1 MSLSLPLHVVITRFS
16 SSTRKGVPSRS
27 KRKTVVRPSR
37 RSQSAICLAR
47 TLAVV
52 FSLGSCRAGKA
63 GAREN
68 RQRGNQRKHVPHGN
82 RLDRHRGERSVDNED
97 HEENDPQDLPAPDG
111 SESENEQRREKQ
123 GSGGASERSLLLHP
137 RQRHFHQDLHRRVNR
152 MRFEMRD
159 GAPVEEA
166 IETEVRTRGIR
177 VNWCEPGGLQLSV
190 DENGRRH
197 IVVAEILSAGKQ
209 DVEGVDAAEVVV
221 TEARRDPGVAKSGIA
236 HGPETHWNGK
246 GAQQKRE
253 GDELLRPIERQQ
265 GDDHRRRKQDDLI
278 RGVGERHCGADE
290 PGQNRPSGS
299 TAGARE
305 HQERGRDEG
314 EEQVFRD
321 GDLAFPDGEGPQRDD
336 PPGKEGSASRDAPRR
351 GCAFDEKDRQTTE
364 NAMQQLYPDVAMLRI
379 PRGAEGQ
386 ESDVTGR
393 PMQGGRPGGA
403 ESVPDARGDR
413 GGNLPV
419 AVEVVLL
426 SDRASLREKR
436 GEEEETEEPP
446 REYRD
451 DGDADGGLRM
461 CHLKCSSECPASGWP
476 AAEEAILSRA
486 APGIA

>member
-1 MSLSLPLHVVITRFS
+1 MLSSLASQLKDQ
-16 SSTRKGVPSRS
+16 KGIPVAINPENGRA
-27 KRKTVVRPSR
+27 PSR
-37 RSQSAICLAR
+37 RSQSAIGLAR
-47 TLAVV
+47 ALAVL

-97 HEENDPQDLPAPDG
+97 HEENNPQGLPAPDG

-123 GSGGASERSLLLHP
+123 GSSGASERSLLLHP
-137 RQRHFHQDLHRRVNR
+137 RQRHLHQDLHRRVNR

-159 GAPVEEA
+159 GAPVEEV
-166 IETEVRTRGIR
+166 IETGVRTRAIR
-177 VNWCEPGGLQLSV
+177 VNRCEPGGLQMSV

-197 IVVAEILSAGKQ
+197 VVVAEILSAGEQ

-221 TEARRDPGVAKSGIA
+221 TEARRDAGVAKSGIA
-236 HGPETHWNGK
+236 HGPETDWNGK

-265 GDDHRRRKQDDLI
+265 GDDHRRRNQDDLI
-278 RGVGERHCGADE
+278 RGVGERHCGTDE

-305 HQERGRDEG
+305 HQERGGDEG

-336 PPGKEGSASRDAPRR
+336 PPGKESSASRDAPHR
-351 GCAFDEKDRQTTE
+351 GRANDEQDRQTSE
-364 NAMQQLYPDVAMLRI
+364 NAVHQLYPDVAMLRV

-393 PMQGGRPGGA
+393 PMQGGRPGGTK
-403 ESVPDARGDR
+403 SVPDARGDR

-436 GEEEETEEPP
+436 GEEEKTEEPP
-446 REYRD
+446 RQYRD
-451 DGDADGGLRM
+451 DGDADGGSRM
-461 CHLKCSSECPASGWP
+461 SHLKCPSECPTSRWP
-476 AAEEAILSRA
+476 AAGEALLSRA
-486 APGIA
+486 APGTA